1 MRKWSVKQAC
11 LGASAL
17 IMTCV
22 SNSVAQAPP
31 TATEAFNLRIKC
43 KQMADEKAEG
53 MAWQPMTVAGGA
65 SLGMKPADVAAL
77 NRQHD
82 ENTEVLLE
90 AHSSHY
96 DAKTNRC
103 YIEII
108 DNRKVGRR
116 KENEVDI
123 RQVYDAQTDD
133 LLSFAK
139 TENGKKVGL
148 VFDTDHVSTIT
159 GNLGW
164 DDANAYMDEKMRDK
178 RD

>member
-1 MRKWSVKQAC
+1 MRTRSLTQAC
-11 LGASAL
+11 FGASILA
-17 IMTCV
+17 IAWA
-22 SNSVAQAPP
+22 SNSTAQAPP
-31 TATEAFNLRIKC
+31 SATEAFNLRIKC
-43 KQMADEKAEG
+43 KQMADEKAES
-53 MAWQPMTVAGGA
+53 MAWQPTTVAGGA

-82 ENTEVLLE
+82 ETTEVLLE

-96 DAKTNRC
+96 DARANRC

-116 KENEVDI
+116 KENEVDY

-139 TENGKKVGL
+139 TENGKKVGM
-148 VFDTDHVSTIT
+148 VFDSEHVNTIP

-164 DDANAYMDEKMRDK
+164 DDANAYMDEKMRDM
-178 RD
+178 RN